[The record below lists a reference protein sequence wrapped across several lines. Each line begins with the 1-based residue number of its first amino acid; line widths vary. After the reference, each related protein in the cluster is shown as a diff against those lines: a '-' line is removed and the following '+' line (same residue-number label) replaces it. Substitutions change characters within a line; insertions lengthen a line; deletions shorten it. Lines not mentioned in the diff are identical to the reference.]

1 MTTHELANILLQ
13 QEDVP
18 VRFQYFDGGNFDYN
32 TNAVGNIVE
41 YNGVVYLVEGDVL
54 FPPDERYD
62 DYEGDWIHAQS
73 EDDEWPLYDVGP
85 IVHETW

>member
-32 TNAVGNIVE
+32 TNTVGNIVE
-41 YNGVVYLVEGDVL
+41 YNGVVYLVEGDIL
-54 FPPDERYD
+54 FPPDEHYD

-73 EDDEWPLYDVGP
+73 EDDE
-85 IVHETW
+85 